1 MSAPLGRAPSL
12 TARSS
17 FRKTEGKS
25 SGLTGLKRKRAAWKA
40 RKSSLP
46 QAIGLTYCAFF
57 HLRIDT
63 PPRIRYNKEAVRG
76 VAHPVERVVWDH
88 EARSSSLRT
97 STSGIPPRAI
107 RALTFVDARTFLP
120 ARERYLFVWPSQIFG
135 WDLASGLSFS
145 RFSFILKAGT
155 CAGTKCPREITLENP
170 GANPEG
176 TSAECKER

>member
-25 SGLTGLKRKRAAWKA
+25 SSLTGLKRKRAAWKA

-97 STSGIPPRAI
+97 STILRKPK
-107 RALTFVDARTFLP
+107 
-120 ARERYLFVWPSQIFG
+120 RYLGKEPRG
-135 WDLASGLSFS
+135 WRGSLVFCEVKKS
-145 RFSFILKAGT
+145 RNS
-155 CAGTKCPREITLENP
+155 KCLRLEGSNF
-170 GANPEG
+170 
-176 TSAECKER
+176 R